1 MTYYTCP
8 GCGRLVYPELHT
20 DQELLEMPGYSQWW
34 HDTCLHYE
42 YEKSV
47 KLRRHRHDNNSCQSR
62 A

>member
-8 GCGRLVYPELHT
+8 GCGRLVCPELYI

-34 HDTCLHYE
+34 HETCLFYE
-42 YEKSV
+42 YMRN
-47 KLRRHRHDNNSCQSR
+47 RRYKHDDNSSQSR

>member
-8 GCGRLVYPELHT
+8 GCGRLVCPELYI

-34 HDTCLHYE
+34 HETCLFYE
-42 YEKSV
+42 YMRN
-47 KLRRHRHDNNSCQSR
+47 RRYKHDDNSRQSR

>member
-8 GCGRLVYPELHT
+8 GCGRLVYPELLI

-34 HDTCLHYE
+34 HTTCLHYA
-42 YEKSV
+42 YECN
-47 KLRRHRHDNNSCQSR
+47 RRYKHDNNSCQSR

>member
-8 GCGRLVYPELHT
+8 GCGRLVYPEMHI

-34 HDTCLHYE
+34 HETCLFYE
-42 YEKSV
+42 YTRN
-47 KLRRHRHDNNSCQSR
+47 RRYKHDDNSRQSR